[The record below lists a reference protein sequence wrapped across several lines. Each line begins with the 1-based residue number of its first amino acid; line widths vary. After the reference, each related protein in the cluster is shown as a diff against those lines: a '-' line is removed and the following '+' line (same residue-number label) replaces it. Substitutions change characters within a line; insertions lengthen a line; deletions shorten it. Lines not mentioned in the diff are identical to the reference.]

1 MTEKLSAW
9 TAVLSSII
17 TVGLTVYNATL
28 NTKIE
33 QAKVDLTRVQTEINQ
48 KYAELEVRKER
59 TTRYEFVNKLLPD
72 VLKKDRSQ
80 GTLTT
85 NLISLA
91 LTEDEARKLFDGFQI
106 SQDINVQEVG
116 KIGQESLNKQ
126 ITQQRDRLSLALAH
140 ESREFEALIAEDY
153 QTALMEFVATDNV
166 YPTFH
171 QAYEISRLLRQNLD
185 AMSDSGKKKKYS
197 GEL

>member
-1 MTEKLSAW
+1 MIEKLSAW

-28 NTKIE
+28 NIKIE

-80 GTLTT
+80 VTLTT
-85 NLISLA
+85 NLISLSE
-91 LTEDEARKLFDGFQI
+91 LPRMARSTQHHAARMAHSLLP
-106 SQDINVQEVG
+106 SAG
-116 KIGQESLNKQ
+116 KTIHPHL
-126 ITQQRDRLSLALAH
+126 
-140 ESREFEALIAEDY
+140 
-153 QTALMEFVATDNV
+153 
-166 YPTFH
+166 
-171 QAYEISRLLRQNLD
+171 QN
-185 AMSDSGKKKKYS
+185 GVFKV
-197 GEL
+197 

>member
-28 NTKIE
+28 NTKIQ

-59 TTRYEFVNKLLPD
+59 TSRYEFVNKLLPD

-80 GTLTT
+80 VTLTT

-91 LTEDEARKLFDGFQI
+91 LTEEEARKLFDGFQI

-116 KIGQESLNKQ
+116 KIGHESLNKQ
-126 ITQQRDRLSLALAH
+126 ITQQRDRLSSALAQWLVRRNTMLPVWH
-140 ESREFEALIAEDY
+140 IHSC
-153 QTALMEFVATDNV
+153 
-166 YPTFH
+166 
-171 QAYEISRLLRQNLD
+171 LRQEKLFIPVYKTGYSRFDFHNIFHPLSNLPI
-185 AMSDSGKKKKYS
+185 
-197 GEL
+197 